1 MSSRRER
8 LLDLAEALLE
18 REGLEGFG
26 VSALAREAGVKPP
39 SLYKHFSG
47 AEEIE
52 HALVARWLRRLAEH
66 LEAAERRAGDAEGL
80 ASLGVAYRGLAAA
93 SPQLYRLAAERP
105 IDRALL
111 ERLDEG
117 SEASAMAAVLR
128 FFGQHEDRRARA
140 RLAWAAAHGLV
151 SLELAGRFPPDADLE
166 AAWRLLSTAM
176 TA

>member
-1 MSSRRER
+1 MPSRRER

-18 REGLEGFG
+18 REGLESFG

-52 HALVARWLRRLAEH
+52 HALVARWFRRLAEG
-66 LEAAERRAGDAEGL
+66 LEAAERRAGGAERL
-80 ASLGVAYRGLAAA
+80 ASFGVAYRGLATA

-111 ERLDEG
+111 ERLDGG
-117 SEASAMAAVLR
+117 SEAAAMVAVLR
-128 FFGQHEDRRARA
+128 FFGEHEDQRDRA

-151 SLELAGRFPPDADLE
+151 SLEQAGRFPPDADLE
-166 AAWRLLSTAM
+166 AAWRLLSA
-176 TA
+176 ALAD

>member
-1 MSSRRER
+1 MPSRRER

-18 REGLEGFG
+18 REGLENFG

-52 HALVARWLRRLAEH
+52 HALVARWFRRLAEG
-66 LEAAERRAGDAEGL
+66 LEAAERRAGGAERL
-80 ASLGVAYRGLAAA
+80 VSFGVAYRGLATA

-111 ERLDEG
+111 ERLDGG
-117 SEASAMAAVLR
+117 SEAAAMVAVLR
-128 FFGQHEDRRARA
+128 FFGEHEDQRDRA

-151 SLELAGRFPPDADLE
+151 SLEQAGRFPPDADLE
-166 AAWRLLSTAM
+166 AAWRLLSA
-176 TA
+176 ALAD